1 MHVYDNFDLYVSTIP
16 IQDETKLTAEN
27 HKLKTEV
34 DALMK
39 FKVKLET
46 VLQNHVLDRC
56 NRKDDT
62 NPGYFTNLLQDAT
75 PADLST
81 EGSTMLSRSSSVLDA
96 NAHFYSVKHCSVD
109 GDRQYGTAPGST
121 TNAGQPAAHVDN
133 SLLPL
138 YKETGRSGGVPL
150 MNSEQASNLRPLN
163 RTNLRTM
170 SKEQKILML
179 KAYLKGNQTKP
190 EAQKIIG
197 QIRQM
202 IRTEQCMQ
210 TV

>member
-1 MHVYDNFDLYVSTIP
+1 M
-16 IQDETKLTAEN
+16 
-27 HKLKTEV
+27 
-34 DALMK
+34 
-39 FKVKLET
+39 
-46 VLQNHVLDRC
+46 LQNHVVDRC

-75 PADLST
+75 PVDVST

-96 NAHFYSVKHCSVD
+96 NAPFYSVKHCSVD
-109 GDRQYGTAPGST
+109 GDPQYGTAPGNT
-121 TNAGQPAAHVDN
+121 TNADQPAAHVDN

-138 YKETGRSGGVPL
+138 YKETVRSGGVPL
-150 MNSEQASNLRPLN
+150 MNNEQTPNVRPLN